1 MNIGMR
7 FYSFTLIVQTFY
19 IGLTSTIA
27 MLAREQTHT
36 SYIRIPDYPS
46 ASVVFDQVHNC
57 A

>member
-19 IGLTSTIA
+19 IGLSSTIA